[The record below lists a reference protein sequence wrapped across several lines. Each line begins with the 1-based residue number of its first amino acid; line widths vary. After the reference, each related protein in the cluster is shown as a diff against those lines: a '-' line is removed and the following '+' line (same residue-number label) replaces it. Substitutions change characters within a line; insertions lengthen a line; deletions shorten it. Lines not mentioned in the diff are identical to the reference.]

1 MEYKVAPSLLAADF
15 TKLGEQVHE
24 IEEAGA
30 PYLLECR
37 FLKA

>member
-24 IEEAGA
+24 IKKQGH
-30 PYLLECR
+30 LICIWM
-37 FLKA
+37 